1 MDGEVAVNRIQSA
14 PFSCHIS
21 NLRIQTIILFSPFP
35 GIQMTNETNSTD
47 TLRIFT
53 NIFLCLG

>member
-21 NLRIQTIILFSPFP
+21 NLRIQTINLFSPFP
-35 GIQMTNETNSTD
+35 GIQMTNETD
-47 TLRIFT
+47 
-53 NIFLCLG
+53 